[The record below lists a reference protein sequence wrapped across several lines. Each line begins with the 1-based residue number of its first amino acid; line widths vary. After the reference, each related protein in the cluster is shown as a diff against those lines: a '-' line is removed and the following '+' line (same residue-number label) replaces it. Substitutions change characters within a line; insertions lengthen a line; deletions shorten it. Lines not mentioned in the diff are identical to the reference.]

1 MPKKP
6 RYRYAKYLIRCELPR
21 CSICDQL
28 LLATCDR
35 SKPSELTEFMGREW
49 TKTKPQ
55 FMMLYPTAK
64 EQSRLCPYCEDRLHP
79 IKIGKES

>member
-6 RYRYAKYLIRCELPR
+6 RREYARYLIRYELPHCR
-21 CSICDQL
+21 ICNQL
-28 LLATCDR
+28 LIATCDR
-35 SKPSELTEFMGREW
+35 SKPSESVEFKGREW
-49 TKTKPQ
+49 TERKPQ

-64 EQSRLCPYCEDRLHP
+64 EQSKLCPYCEDKLYP